1 MLRDANYAD
10 LDVGTSQPPPKMLA
24 PTVRRSRNCS
34 AWRAC
39 KSVRTAS
46 SAQST
51 KLPVPGNAQRAA
63 AACKPTL
70 NYSKWDAIGSDDD
83 DAHVKVMRPTAPPP
97 PTLQQSQ
104 PVLRSDVSQAELDHL
119 RKLML
124 TYLEPLRAPPSP
136 SAPRERL
143 ACSVS
148 PQAGWVRVHDDPP
161 IYTCDDF
168 LTANECEALI
178 AAAKAQT
185 LTQSAIGNSDK
196 SLRMQT
202 TAAARRNAV
211 RTSSSCT
218 LQHAPACTALKS
230 KILALTGL
238 SKAHLE
244 PVNVTNYTQGQ
255 QYTEHQDGLRLGS
268 AGGRPSPEEMEFM
281 AQGGQRV
288 ATVLVYLN
296 SVKQGGA
303 TSFTRLDLEY
313 ARQELKPS
321 TRQTILIVR
330 PFLLSLPKRAC

>member
-1 MLRDANYAD
+1 M
-10 LDVGTSQPPPKMLA
+10 
-24 PTVRRSRNCS
+24 
-34 AWRAC
+34 RAAG
-39 KSVRTAS
+39 SV
-46 SAQST
+46 QST
-51 KLPVPGNAQRAA
+51 KLSVPTGNAHRAPA
-63 AACKPTL
+63 AHKPTL

-83 DAHVKVMRPTAPPP
+83 DADLKVARPTAPSP

-104 PVLRSDVSQAELDHL
+104 PIPRSAAGLGSDISQAELEVL
-119 RKLML
+119 RKIII

-136 SAPRERL
+136 AAPKERL
-143 ACSVS
+143 ACNVS

-161 IYTCDDF
+161 IYTCDGF
-168 LTANECEALI
+168 LTASECEALI
-178 AAAKAQT
+178 AAAKAQV
-185 LTQSAIGNSDK
+185 LTQSAIGSSDE

-202 TAAARRNAV
+202 VAAARRNAV

-218 LQHAPACTALKS
+218 LQHAPACTALQS

-244 PVNVTNYTQGQ
+244 PVSVTKYTQGQ
-255 QYTEHQDGLRLGS
+255 QYTEHQDGSRLGS

-303 TSFTRLDLEY
+303 TSFTRLGVEY
-313 ARQELKPS
+313 ASQQLEPS
-321 TRQTILIVR
+321 TCQTTLIAR
-330 PFLLSLPKRAC
+330 PS